1 MQRDKTK
8 RGGMNKIIPRVF
20 VFRNKKSTILYLRYS
35 VDMRSKYLIVFL
47 CYNKLMLTRKN
58 FKKAPSKPGI
68 YFFLD
73 KTGKILYIGK
83 AVNLKLRLLSYADT
97 KTLGPAKEKMVKES
111 TRVRWQEFESEAEA
125 LIEEAI
131 AIKARRPLYNIV
143 FRDDKQYFFV
153 GFSKDRFP
161 RIILTHQRIK
171 EFDLI
176 GPFTDGGSLKS
187 VLGSL
192 KRIFPYCTCKEKHK
206 RPCVRSQIG
215 RCLEICCLKNPPE
228 WDIREKIYK
237 KNIRAIKNILRGRK
251 QYVLKSL
258 ERKMKA
264 FSKKQNFEEAEKKR
278 DRFFALENVFRHA
291 PIIKRELNPERAK
304 ALVLA
309 KDLLSLPDLPQ
320 RIEGYDISN
329 IQGTNA
335 VGSMVVFYDGEPKK
349 EDYRLFKICYKKT
362 PDDTAMHQEVL
373 LRRLK
378 HDEWPLPDLFLID
391 GGLGQLNVVKKVLE
405 LYKLDIPVVAL
416 AKKEEELWVSSSRK
430 FPLKQ
435 LSPILLHL
443 FQHIRNESHRFAINF
458 HKIRRSR
465 ALLTKYKK

>member
-1 MQRDKTK
+1 
-8 RGGMNKIIPRVF
+8 
-20 VFRNKKSTILYLRYS
+20 
-35 VDMRSKYLIVFL
+35 
-47 CYNKLMLTRKN
+47 MLTRSD
-58 FKKAPSKPGI
+58 FKKAPPKPGI

-73 KTGKILYIGK
+73 KAGKILYIGK
-83 AVNLKLRLLSYADT
+83 AVNLKLRLLSYTDI

-111 TRVRWQEFESEAEA
+111 AKVKWLELESEAEA

-131 AIKARRPLYNIV
+131 AIKQRRPRYNIV

-153 GFSKDRFP
+153 GFSHSTSSWQSKERFP
-161 RIILTHQRIK
+161 RIILTHQK
-171 EFDLI
+171 KNGFEFI
-176 GPFTDGGSLKS
+176 GPFTDGNSLKS
-187 VLGSL
+187 VLYNL
-192 KRIFPYCTCKEKHK
+192 KRVFPYCTCKEKHK
-206 RPCVRSQIG
+206 RPCVRSEIG

-228 WDIREKIYK
+228 NDPREKIYK
-237 KNIRAIKNILRGRK
+237 KNIRAIKNVLRGKRRD
-251 QYVLKSL
+251 VSKSI
-258 ERKMKA
+258 EREMNT
-264 FSKKQNFEEAEKKR
+264 FSKKQNFEEARKKR
-278 DRFFALENVFRHA
+278 DQFFALENVFRHA

-309 KDLLSLPDLPQ
+309 KDLLNLPDLPH

-335 VGSMVVFYDGEPKK
+335 VGSMVVFESGEPKK
-349 EDYRLFKICYKKT
+349 EDYRLFKIRYKKT

-391 GGLGQLNVVKKVLE
+391 GGLGQLNAAKKVLE
-405 LYKLDIPVVAL
+405 LYKLNIPVVGL

-458 HKIRRSR
+458 HRKRRLKS
-465 ALLTKYKK
+465 LLTEKIK

>member
-264 FSKKQNFEEAEKKR
+264 FSKKQTR
-278 DRFFALENVFRHA
+278 LDLWLFF
-291 PIIKRELNPERAK
+291 
-304 ALVLA
+304 
-309 KDLLSLPDLPQ
+309 
-320 RIEGYDISN
+320 
-329 IQGTNA
+329 
-335 VGSMVVFYDGEPKK
+335 M
-349 EDYRLFKICYKKT
+349 
-362 PDDTAMHQEVL
+362 TA
-373 LRRLK
+373 
-378 HDEWPLPDLFLID
+378 
-391 GGLGQLNVVKKVLE
+391 
-405 LYKLDIPVVAL
+405 
-416 AKKEEELWVSSSRK
+416 SRK
-430 FPLKQ
+430 KKITGFLK
-435 LSPILLHL
+435 SA
-443 FQHIRNESHRFAINF
+443 IRKPRTIQPCTRKFYCAGSNTTNGLCRIYF
-458 HKIRRSR
+458 
-465 ALLTKYKK
+465 

>member
-1 MQRDKTK
+1 
-8 RGGMNKIIPRVF
+8 
-20 VFRNKKSTILYLRYS
+20 
-35 VDMRSKYLIVFL
+35 
-47 CYNKLMLTRKN
+47 MLTRKD

-73 KTGKILYIGK
+73 KSGKILYIGK
-83 AVNLKLRLLSYADT
+83 ARNLKLRLLSYADLESVGSQ
-97 KTLGPAKEKMVKES
+97 KVKMLEVAG
-111 TRVRWQEFESEAEA
+111 RVEWKVLDSDIEA

-131 AIKARRPLYNIV
+131 AIKRFKPPFNVV

-153 GFSKDRFP
+153 GFSRERFP
-161 RIILTHQRIK
+161 RVFVTHQPRGV
-171 EFDLI
+171 EVRLQGLYRSRTSVI
-176 GPFTDGGSLKS
+176 GPYTDGAALKS

-206 RPCVRSQIG
+206 RPCVRSEIG

-228 WDIREKIYK
+228 NDAREKIYK
-237 KNIRAIKNILRGRK
+237 QNIRAIKNVLRGRK
-251 QYVLKSL
+251 QDVLKSI
-258 ERKMKA
+258 EREMNA
-264 FSKKQNFEEAEKKR
+264 FSKKQNFEEAKTRR
-278 DRFFALENVFRHA
+278 DQFFALENVFRHA

-309 KDLLSLPDLPQ
+309 KNLLKLPDLPR

-335 VGSMVVFYDGEPKK
+335 VGSMVVFQDGEPKK
-349 EDYRLFKICYKKT
+349 EDYRLFKIRYKKT

-391 GGLGQLNVVKKVLE
+391 GGLGQLNAAKKVLE
-405 LYKLDIPVVAL
+405 LYKLNIPVVSL
-416 AKKEEELWVSSSRK
+416 AKSKEELWVSSARK
-430 FPLKQ
+430 FPLKT

-458 HKIRRSR
+458 HRKRRSK
-465 ALLTKYKK
+465 ALLLTNSIK

>member
-1 MQRDKTK
+1 MKQC
-8 RGGMNKIIPRVF
+8 F
-20 VFRNKKSTILYLRYS
+20 
-35 VDMRSKYLIVFL
+35 
-47 CYNKLMLTRKN
+47 CYNNLMLARSD

-68 YFFLD
+68 YSFLN
-73 KTGKILYIGK
+73 KAGKILYIGK
-83 AVNLKLRLLSYADT
+83 AVNLKLRLLSYADL

-111 TRVRWQEFESEAEA
+111 SRVKWLELESEAEA

-131 AIKARRPLYNIV
+131 SIKAHRPRYNIV

-153 GFSKDRFP
+153 AFTKERFP
-161 RIILTHQRIK
+161 RIFLTHQPRK
-171 EFDLI
+171 TEVRLQGRNRSRTSVV
-176 GPFTDGGSLKS
+176 GPFTDGASLKN
-187 VLGSL
+187 VLRNL
-192 KRIFPYCTCKEKHK
+192 QRAFPYCTCKEKHK
-206 RPCVRSQIG
+206 RPCVRSEIG

-228 WDIREKIYK
+228 NDPREKTYK
-237 KNIRAIKNILRGRK
+237 KNIRAIKNILRGRRRD
-251 QYVLKSL
+251 VLKSL
-258 ERKMKA
+258 EREMNQ
-264 FSKKQNFEEAEKKR
+264 FSKKQNFEEAKKKR
-278 DRFFALENVFRHA
+278 DQFFALENVFRHA
-291 PIIKRELNPERAK
+291 PIIKRELNPEHAK

-309 KDLLSLPDLPQ
+309 KDLLSLPDLPR

-335 VGSMVVFYDGEPKK
+335 VGSMVVFESGEPKK
-349 EDYRLFKICYKKT
+349 EDYRLFKIRYKKT

-391 GGLGQLNVVKKVLE
+391 GGLSQLNAAKKVLE
-405 LYKLDIPVVAL
+405 LYKLNIPVVGL
-416 AKKEEELWVSSSRK
+416 AKREEELWVSSLRK

-458 HKIRRSR
+458 HRKRRSKSLHLR
-465 ALLTKYKK
+465 

>member
-1 MQRDKTK
+1 MKQC
-8 RGGMNKIIPRVF
+8 F
-20 VFRNKKSTILYLRYS
+20 
-35 VDMRSKYLIVFL
+35 
-47 CYNKLMLTRKN
+47 CYNNLMLARSD

-68 YFFLD
+68 YSFLN
-73 KTGKILYIGK
+73 KAGKILYIGK
-83 AVNLKLRLLSYADT
+83 AVNLKLRLLSYADL

-111 TRVRWQEFESEAEA
+111 SRVKWLELESEAEA

-131 AIKARRPLYNIV
+131 SIKAHRPRYNIV

-153 GFSKDRFP
+153 AFTKERFP
-161 RIILTHQRIK
+161 RIFLTHQPIRK
-171 EFDLI
+171 EARLPLGSRASKSEFV

-237 KNIRAIKNILRGRK
+237 KNIRAIKNVLRGRK
-251 QYVLKSL
+251 QDVLKSL
-258 ERKMKA
+258 EREMNK
-264 FSKKQNFEEAEKKR
+264 FSKKQNFEEAKKKR
-278 DRFFALENVFRHA
+278 DQFFALENVFRHA

-309 KDLLSLPDLPQ
+309 KDLLNLSDLP
-320 RIEGYDISN
+320 RKIEGYDISN
-329 IQGTNA
+329 IQGTSA
-335 VGSMVVFYDGEPKK
+335 VGSMVVFESGEPKK
-349 EDYRLFKICYKKT
+349 EDYRLFKIRYKKT
-362 PDDTAMHQEVL
+362 PDDTAMHQEIL

-378 HDEWPLPDLFLID
+378 HDEWPLPDLILID
-391 GGLGQLNVVKKVLE
+391 GGLGQLNAAKKVLE
-405 LYKLDIPVVAL
+405 LYKLNVPIVAL

-458 HKIRRSR
+458 HRKRRSKT
-465 ALLTKYKK
+465 LLTRQAK